1 MGGGEYLKKERKEKG
16 REVCREAGGG
26 GKEGNLEVVVAR
38 TERGRLLGNCS

>member
-26 GKEGNLEVVVAR
+26 KEGNLEVVVAR